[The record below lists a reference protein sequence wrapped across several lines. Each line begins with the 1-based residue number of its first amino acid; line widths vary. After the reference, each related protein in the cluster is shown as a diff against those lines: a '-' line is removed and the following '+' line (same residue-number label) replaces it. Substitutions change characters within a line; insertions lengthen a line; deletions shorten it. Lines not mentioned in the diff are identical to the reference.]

1 MNTQLTYEPIV
12 NQYGTL
18 YDVWKEFNFSLLD
31 STHIISKLNG
41 NVAHTCTTE
50 ILQKTYELSG
60 FVVKGVE
67 KPLG

>member
-1 MNTQLTYEPIV
+1 MNQLSISVVLCMCER
-12 NQYGTL
+12 
-18 YDVWKEFNFSLLD
+18 KFNFSLLD

>member
-1 MNTQLTYEPIV
+1 MNQLSISMVLCMMCER
-12 NQYGTL
+12 
-18 YDVWKEFNFSLLD
+18 KFNFSLLD
-31 STHIISKLNG
+31 SIHIISKLNG

>member
-1 MNTQLTYEPIV
+1 MNQLSISMVLCMCER
-12 NQYGTL
+12 
-18 YDVWKEFNFSLLD
+18 KFNFSLLD

-41 NVAHTCTTE
+41 NVPCTTE